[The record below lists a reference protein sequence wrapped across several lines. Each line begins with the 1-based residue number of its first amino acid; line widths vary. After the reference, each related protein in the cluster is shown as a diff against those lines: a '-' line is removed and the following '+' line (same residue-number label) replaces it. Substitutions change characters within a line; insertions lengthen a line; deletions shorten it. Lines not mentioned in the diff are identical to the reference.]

1 MSFTQSNKEWV
12 ADNKPWELLIAKL
25 LEITPFTCDTL
36 IVHTQINKYI
46 HTSISL
52 FVHTSI
58 HSEYQLW
65 TDMKQIWTT
74 TNPLDNFNFITDELY
89 RIRT

>member
-1 MSFTQSNKEWV
+1 MR
-12 ADNKPWELLIAKL
+12 
-25 LEITPFTCDTL
+25 ITNSKAIRITSRRMPFTCDTL

-58 HSEYQLW
+58 HSENH
-65 TDMKQIWTT
+65 K
-74 TNPLDNFNFITDELY
+74 
-89 RIRT
+89 IRYLQVQVIDL